1 MNVVLTAP
9 MPGSKT
15 PSFPLA
21 GAILEGFSMP
31 LLLLNDRKTIDGKN
45 ELRTRNA
52 AAEACRVPRQTNNNE
67 GCGKDLQIGAVKN
80 HFTAAL

>member
-1 MNVVLTAP
+1 
-9 MPGSKT
+9 
-15 PSFPLA
+15 
-21 GAILEGFSMP
+21 MP
-31 LLLLNDRKTIDGKN
+31 LLFIERSQDDRQKN

-80 HFTAAL
+80 HFTAGL